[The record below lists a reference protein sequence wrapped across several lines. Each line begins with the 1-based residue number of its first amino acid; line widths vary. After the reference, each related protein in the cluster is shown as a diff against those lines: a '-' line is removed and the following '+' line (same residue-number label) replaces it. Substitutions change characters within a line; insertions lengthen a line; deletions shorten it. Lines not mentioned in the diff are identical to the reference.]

1 MISCFCKSENAVKLI
16 SFFVNVTNLPNADVN
31 TLVTVKTHGLL
42 SYNCFPRTFFAIC
55 IASKSLPK
63 HQLQAAQL
71 DLNPIVT
78 CLWHAF
84 TNNYKTM
91 LRKKLKYLAFFLH
104 EVKSST
110 STQQQINRNYHF
122 DLPQYPKKLFSYLKN
137 WKRAAF
143 LTGAFLPKLQKEK
156 ASKPCFVNLPQI

>member
-1 MISCFCKSENAVKLI
+1 MLSRSCKSENAIKLL
-16 SFFVNVTNLPNADVN
+16 SLFVNAMNLTNADVN

-78 CLWHAF
+78 C
-84 TNNYKTM
+84 
-91 LRKKLKYLAFFLH
+91 
-104 EVKSST
+104 
-110 STQQQINRNYHF
+110 
-122 DLPQYPKKLFSYLKN
+122 
-137 WKRAAF
+137 
-143 LTGAFLPKLQKEK
+143 
-156 ASKPCFVNLPQI
+156 